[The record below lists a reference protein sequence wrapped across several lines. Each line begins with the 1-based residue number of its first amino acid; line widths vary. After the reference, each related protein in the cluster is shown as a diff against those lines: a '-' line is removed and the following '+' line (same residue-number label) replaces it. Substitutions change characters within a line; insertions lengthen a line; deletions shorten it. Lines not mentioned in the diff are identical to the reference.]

1 MRILF
6 SSLPTHGHT
15 YPLVPLARAARDAGH
30 DVLFATNE
38 SFHPVLKAFG
48 LDTVA
53 AGIGIYQAFVQ
64 ANGGDLDRRALPREF
79 RAELIGVV
87 FGGVL
92 PRAFVTDLGPLLAEL
107 QPDLVV
113 HEAGNLGGFF
123 AAKLAGIPGICHGF
137 GRAAGSTADF
147 PIHDAL
153 TAFAAEVGV
162 DFPDAARGGGDPYL
176 DICPE
181 SVQDA
186 GFLAAMQ
193 DPTAKRIPLRPVPV
207 NEPGELPAWVGSRAG
222 GRPLVYLTLGTAF
235 GAIPVLRAAIDGLT
249 GLDADVLVAA
259 GPTIDVEALG
269 GVPANVR
276 VEKWVPQADLLPHV
290 DLVIHHGGS
299 GTTLGALA
307 NGVPQLVLPQGADQ
321 FGNAEAVLERGAGA
335 RLLTEDQTAEAV
347 ATKVKTLLTDD
358 DALAAARAVAAE
370 IAAMPSPE
378 DTVRVLEKTGRV

>member
-15 YPLVPLARAARDAGH
+15 YPLVPLAGAARDAGH
-30 DVLFATNE
+30 DVLFATGE
-38 SFHPVLKAFG
+38 FFHPVLKSFG
-48 LDTVA
+48 MDTVA
-53 AGIGIYQAFVQ
+53 AGIGIYQAFVE
-64 ANGGDLDRRALPREF
+64 ANGGEVHRTALAAERRT
-79 RAELIGVV
+79 ELIGAV
-87 FGGVL
+87 FGAVL
-92 PRAFVTDLGPLLAEL
+92 PRAFVTDLVPLLDRL
-107 QPDLVV
+107 RPDLVV

-137 GRAAGSTADF
+137 GRVAGRTADF
-147 PIHDAL
+147 PIHDSL
-153 TAFAAEVGV
+153 TAFAAELGV

-186 GFLAAMQ
+186 GFLA
-193 DPTAKRIPLRPVPV
+193 TAANRIPLRPVPV
-207 NEPGELPAWVGSRAG
+207 NEPGELPAWVLSRAG

-235 GAIPVLRAAIDGLT
+235 GAIPVLKEAIDGLSAIDT
-249 GLDADVLVAA
+249 DVLVAA
-259 GPTIDVEALG
+259 GPTIDVDALG

-276 VEKWVPQADLLPHV
+276 VEKWVPQADLLPHA
-290 DLVIHHGGS
+290 DLVVHHGGS

-321 FGNAEAVLERGAGA
+321 FGNAEAVVERGAGA
-335 RLLTEDQTAEAV
+335 RLLTGDQTAEAV

-358 DALAAARAVAAE
+358 QAVTVARAVAAE

-378 DTVRVLEKTGRV
+378 DTVRVLEKTGRA